1 MPKYL
6 SNVDL
11 NRNQLQ
17 NAVIQP
23 LGTAPTSPVTGLIYY
38 NTTTNRFYGYNGT
51 DWIPMDALGATMTG
65 ANIVTALN
73 LSTSIIDNDNLS
85 TGVNTA
91 ITKAHDAVTVSDT
104 SSVNLTLTGQAI
116 SADVIFGTT
125 ATTATAGNDAR
136 LSNSRTP
143 TAHANTHITSG
154 SDAIPSFT
162 STASGLVPL
171 SGGGTVKYLRA
182 DGTWVTP
189 PDTTYSLAT
198 TTVAGLMAFADKV
211 KLDGIATGATAN
223 LGTVTAVTATA
234 PVVSTGGTTPVLS
247 MAKAT
252 ASVDGYMSKE
262 YSAKLDG
269 ISASADVNQNA
280 FSTVVVSGQTSVVAD
295 TETDSLTLVAGS
307 NVSITTDATTDAITI
322 SSTNTTYPVFNT
334 TTNGLV
340 PLTTTSNTTDYLRKD
355 GTWATPPNTVYSL
368 PVASATLGGVKSG
381 TDITVDAS
389 GNVSVVDDSHNHV
402 VANIDGLSTTLATFA
417 TTTVAQGYAT
427 TAENNAKGYADTA
440 ITNLLGS
447 APATLDTL
455 NELATALGNDP
466 NFATTIAT
474 NIAGKTS
481 KYTATVGDG
490 VALSYVITHNKN
502 SRDVVVALRETVA
515 PYATVYTD
523 IEMTTVNTVTVY
535 FSTAPTAGQ
544 YTITVIG

>member
-23 LGTAPTSPVTGLIYY
+23 LATPPTTPVIGLIYY
-38 NTTTNRFYGYNGT
+38 NTSTNRFYGYNGT

-65 ANIVTALN
+65 ANIVSALN

-85 TGVNTA
+85 TGANTA

-143 TAHANTHITSG
+143 TSHASTHITSG

-189 PDTTYSLAT
+189 PDT
-198 TTVAGLMAFADKV
+198 
-211 KLDGIATGATAN
+211 
-223 LGTVTAVTATA
+223 
-234 PVVSTGGTTPVLS
+234 
-247 MAKAT
+247 
-252 ASVDGYMSKE
+252 
-262 YSAKLDG
+262 
-269 ISASADVNQNA
+269 
-280 FSTVVVSGQTSVVAD
+280 
-295 TETDSLTLVAGS
+295 
-307 NVSITTDATTDAITI
+307 
-322 SSTNTTYPVFNT
+322 
-334 TTNGLV
+334 
-340 PLTTTSNTTDYLRKD
+340 
-355 GTWATPPNTVYSL
+355 VYSL

-402 VANIDGLSTTLATFA
+402 TGNIDGLDATLATFA

-447 APATLDTL
+447 APTTLDTL

-474 NIAGKTS
+474 NIASKTS
-481 KYTATVGDG
+481 KYTTTVGDG

-502 SRDVVVALRETVA
+502 SRDVVVALRETAA

-535 FSTAPTAGQ
+535 FSTIPTSGQ